1 MCSFA
6 ERLLFCFSVS
16 FLIRFLF
23 AKRGFMFYG
32 AIKRRL
38 GDNKLAAAVV
48 DSAVI
53 YGY

>member
-1 MCSFA
+1 
-6 ERLLFCFSVS
+6 
-16 FLIRFLF
+16 
-23 AKRGFMFYG
+23 MFYG

-53 YGY
+53 YGYWLEKVLDEFGLDKIGVWRGIESFFLR